1 MISTVIALCFVIV
14 ILCTLCRF
22 LYSSHLVSSL
32 RLFSCFSSPQSS
44 PCRASPSPRL
54 TTHLFFALDSQLFL
68 SFSSLFWY
76 WAVFCEGWQESLTFQ
91 TLIFLHQELLEAWV
105 GVLLLLLL
113 LLVQGTAGH
122 TWQDQLL
129 TSRTGSSNSP
139 LAHCD
144 RHNLPSFTLSTLF
157 NL

>member
-14 ILCTLCRF
+14 ILCTLCTF
-22 LYSSHLVSSL
+22 LYSPHLVSSL

-54 TTHLFFALDSQLFL
+54 TTHLLFALDSQLFL
-68 SFSSLFWY
+68 CFSSLFWY

-113 LLVQGTAGH
+113 LLVQGTGH

-129 TSRTGSSNSP
+129 TSRTGSANSP